1 MNWNIDATII
11 ALFLAIN
18 LCVGLYYGKGI
29 KTIREYAIGD
39 RNFSTATI
47 AATIT
52 ATWISGSFFAVNI
65 SETYKEGLW
74 FFIAGFGE
82 ITSLLIIGYILGP
95 RLREFFGS
103 LSVAESMGEL
113 YGKKARIITAIC
125 SIAQAIGMTA
135 LQIKVFSSIFSHF
148 LDMSS
153 LEATLISSF
162 VVIFYSAFGGIKS
175 VTFTDV
181 IQFITF
187 GVFIPMF
194 ALFIWQAFG
203 DMESITNTLRHNP
216 LFDYQQALDYS
227 NPKFWPCFFLFLYF
241 MVPGVNSTLFQR
253 TLMAKSTKQIAQSF
267 GIAAIVTLFIH
278 CFSCFIGL
286 VVFAHNP
293 SIDPNNIMIYAVDN
307 YSFTGLRGFAVI
319 GVMAMVMST
328 ADSWLNTAS
337 VIFSHD
343 LCKPLGINS
352 GRSELWLSR
361 LFTICIGL
369 IAILLV
375 STGADL
381 LQLILFSGSFYRPII
396 TVPLILAILGFR
408 SSTKAL
414 CIGMIG
420 GGVCVI
426 IWKNFITPLTGINSV
441 FPAMATNLICFM
453 GSHYL
458 LRQKGGWV
466 GIKDDQD
473 LQQIRQRRNRSI
485 NSILKFFINLP
496 SFSFAAHC
504 NKSLPKI
511 DAMYSYFGCCS
522 LLSIVTSFAMDKT
535 LYLQNSIIIN
545 TLQIVSLFIG
555 TTFFCRKLLFG
566 KLFASKAI
574 GLIWYASIFISL
586 SFISSFL
593 VIMSGFSHISL
604 IVFILSLTTIGVL
617 LTWQAALGMM
627 ITGAII
633 AFYTYQN
640 LIGTPTAT
648 ETHDLE
654 LQIVYAL
661 FLVGGFMIAFLKP
674 KQDRLETADEKI
686 DYLLTKLDDQKEEI
700 FNALE
705 LKNEFLRN
713 LQHESHTPITGIT
726 SMAQAIDE
734 GYDKISEESRRKA
747 IRGIAMSTDRLLS
760 YVDNLID
767 VSKLS
772 SLKCKLNNEKINL
785 SDMVNSRLEKCIKL
799 YIEDNGDG
807 REFIVSIQ
815 EGVIIK
821 GDRHYLERT
830 IDNLV
835 VNAIQYCVAGK
846 ITILLSQDSRTKV
859 IEFSIADEGIGI
871 PVGELQS
878 IFGTFTV
885 SSRTK
890 TPAGGRGVGLALCKK
905 VIELHNGEIVAES
918 DGGRGSVFKVTLPPR

>member
-1 MNWNIDATII
+1 MNLSIDVII
-11 ALFLAIN
+11 IVLFLATN

-29 KTIREYAIGD
+29 KTIREYAIGNRD
-39 RNFSTATI
+39 FSTATI

-95 RLREFFGS
+95 RLKEFFGS
-103 LSVAESMGEL
+103 LSVAESMGGL

-125 SIAQAIGMTA
+125 SIAQAVGMTA

-203 DMESITNTLRHNP
+203 DMERITDTLHHNP
-216 LFDYQQALDYS
+216 LFDYRQALDYS

-253 TLMAKSTKQIAQSF
+253 TLMARNTQQISQSF
-267 GIAAIVTLFIH
+267 GIAALVTLFIH

-293 SIDPNNIMIYAVDN
+293 DIDPNNIMIYAVDN
-307 YSFTGLRGFAVI
+307 YSFSGLRGFAVI

-343 LCKPLGINS
+343 LCKPLGINNA
-352 GRSELWLSR
+352 RSELWLSR

-369 IAILLV
+369 IAVLLA
-375 STGADL
+375 SSGADL

-408 SSTKAL
+408 SSPKAL
-414 CIGMIG
+414 SIGMLG
-420 GGVCVI
+420 GGLCVV
-426 IWKNFITPLTGINSV
+426 IWKNFITPVTGINSV
-441 FPAMATNLICFM
+441 LPAMATNLIFFM

-458 LRQKGGWV
+458 LRQKGGWI

-473 LQQIRQRRNRSI
+473 LKQIRRSRSRSI
-485 NSILKFFINLP
+485 NSVIKFLVDLP
-496 SFSFAAHC
+496 RFDFRAHC
-504 NKSLPKI
+504 NKALPKTGV
-511 DAMYSYFGCCS
+511 MYSYFACCS
-522 LLSIVTSFAMDKT
+522 LLSIATSFAMDKT
-535 LYLQNSIIIN
+535 LYLQNTVLIN
-545 TLQIVSLFIG
+545 TLQITSLFIS
-555 TTFFCRKLLFG
+555 TTFFCRKLLFS
-566 KLFASKAI
+566 KLFASKYM
-574 GLIWYASIFISL
+574 GLIWYALIFTSL
-586 SFISSFL
+586 AFISSFL
-593 VIMSGFSHISL
+593 VIMSGFSHMSL
-604 IVFILSLTTIGVL
+604 IVFILSLSTIGVL
-617 LTWQAALGMM
+617 LSWQAALGMM
-627 ITGAII
+627 IMGAIL
-633 AFYTYQN
+633 AFCTYQI
-640 LIGTPTAT
+640 LIGTPTAAAS
-648 ETHDLE
+648 HDLE
-654 LQIVYAL
+654 MQILYAL

-674 KQDRLETADEKI
+674 RQDRQEISDEKI
-686 DYLLTKLDDQKEEI
+686 DYLLTKLDDQKDEI
-700 FNALE
+700 FNAME

-713 LQHESHTPITGIT
+713 LQHEAHTPITGIT
-726 SMAQAIDE
+726 SMAQAIDA
-734 GYDKISEESRRKA
+734 GYDKIPEEKRRKA
-747 IRGIAMSTDRLLS
+747 IRDIAMSTERLVS

-772 SLKCKLNNEKINL
+772 SLHYKLKSEKVDL
-785 SDMVNSRLEKCIKL
+785 SDMIHYRLDKCKKVYINEGDNS
-799 YIEDNGDG
+799 
-807 REFIVSIQ
+807 REFILNVQDNI
-815 EGVIIK
+815 IIK
-821 GDRHYLERT
+821 GDTHYLEKT
-830 IDNLV
+830 IDNLLI
-835 VNAIQYCVAGK
+835 NAIQYCRSGK
-846 ITILLSQDSRTKV
+846 ITITLSHIPKSKN
-859 IEFSIADEGIGI
+859 IELSIADEGIGI
-871 PVGELQS
+871 PIDELKS

-885 SSRTK
+885 SSRTR

-905 VIELHNGEIVAES
+905 AIELHKGTIIAES
-918 DGGRGSVFKVTLPPR
+918 DGGIGSVFRVTLPAT